1 MPQTRRPFRILIL
14 GLVLSTALAASSKGA
29 QRPHPLLTSPHIAS
43 ATETVL
49 YSFQGGSD
57 GALSYAPLIAD
68 SQGALYG
75 TTIHG
80 GIPSGGYGTVFKLTP
95 SGSGYSESV
104 LYAFQGGY
112 DGAYPF
118 AGVIADKH
126 GALYGTTYTGGP
138 SGAGSVYKLTR
149 SHSAY
154 SKTILYGFSGGSD
167 GATPQGTLYM
177 DRAGNLFGTTTNG
190 GTAGT
195 GVVYE
200 LSPGASSYTFRVIH
214 SFQGGNDAANPQY
227 GALVA
232 DASGALYGTTSI
244 GGSPQSWGAVYKL
257 TPSGSTY
264 QESIIC
270 AFPYPNG
277 SHPFGGLT
285 IDVRGT
291 LYGTTTQGGPSNTG
305 TVFKLTP
312 SGSGYLQTVLY
323 AFQAASLYDGAAPQ
337 ADILI
342 DRATG
347 SLYGTTQYGGT
358 AGVGTVFKL
367 TPFASPTSI
376 GHPGNDAGSGY
387 LETVLHSFQGGTDGK
402 NPEAGFIQLNGVLYS
417 TTFFGGGPGNGTVF
431 SITP

>member
-1 MPQTRRPFRILIL
+1 MPQTPRPIRILL
-14 GLVLSTALAASSKGA
+14 FGLALSAALAAAAQGA
-29 QRPHPLLTSPHIAS
+29 LRPHSSLKPPHVAS
-43 ATETVL
+43 DTETVI

-68 SQGALYG
+68 SHGALYG

-112 DGAYPF
+112 DGSYPF
-118 AGVIADKH
+118 AGVIADQH

-138 SGAGSVYKLTR
+138 SGGGTVFKLTH
-149 SHSAY
+149 SHSGY
-154 SKTILYGFSGGSD
+154 TKTILYGFTGGSD

-177 DRAGNLFGTTTNG
+177 DRSGNLFGTTTNG
-190 GTAGT
+190 GTTGT

-200 LSPGASSYTFRVIH
+200 LTSGPSSYTFRVIH
-214 SFQGGNDAANPQY
+214 SFQGGNDAASPQY

-232 DASGALYGTTSI
+232 DASGALYGTTSN
-244 GGSPQSWGAVYKL
+244 GGSPQNWGAVYKL

-264 QESIIC
+264 QESVIC

-285 IDVRGT
+285 IDARGA
-291 LYGTTTQGGPSNTG
+291 LYGTTTQGGPANTG

-312 SGSGYLQTVLY
+312 SGSGYMQKVLY
-323 AFQAASLYDGAAPQ
+323 AFQAGSTNDGAAPQ
-337 ADILI
+337 ANVLI
-342 DRATG
+342 DPATG

-358 AGVGTVFKL
+358 AAVGTVFKL
-367 TPFASPTSI
+367 TPFAFPSSV
-376 GHPGNDAGSGY
+376 GQPGSDAGAGY
-387 LETVLHSFQGGTDGK
+387 VETILHSFQGGSDGK
-402 NPEAGFIQLNGVLYS
+402 NPEAGFIQRDGVLYS

-431 SITP
+431 SIAP